1 MIFFRLKQTS
11 YVIAGSSRVL
21 RLMRQHGDSA
31 RSSMSQPRSNHNRN
45 YILNSNTASPEPS
58 PVVKED
64 SSATKQTS
72 AITQAQLEEAMAS
85 GLLNNFFSSHS
96 ILGGGGDAINNI
108 PKPLSGTETSYA
120 KPPAKYNRDLID
132 PEKGI
137 FEDPETG
144 TIRYR
149 CR

>member
-1 MIFFRLKQTS
+1 M
-11 YVIAGSSRVL
+11 L
-21 RLMRQHGDSA
+21 RLMRQHGDSM
-31 RSSMSQPRSNHNRN
+31 RSSMSQPRSNYNRN
-45 YILNSNTASPEPS
+45 YVLNSNTVSPEPS
-58 PVVKED
+58 LVVKED
-64 SSATKQTS
+64 SSGTNQTS
-72 AITQAQLEEAMAS
+72 AITQSQLEQAMAS

-96 ILGGGGDAINNI
+96 ILGAGADTINNI
-108 PKPLSGTETSYA
+108 PKPMPVSETSNV

>member
-1 MIFFRLKQTS
+1 MLILKQTICL
-11 YVIAGSSRVL
+11 IAGSSRVL

-31 RSSMSQPRSNHNRN
+31 RSSMSHPRSNHSRN
-45 YILNSNTASPEPS
+45 YMLNSNTVSPEPS

-64 SSATKQTS
+64 SSTSKQTS

-96 ILGGGGDAINNI
+96 ILGGGGGDAINNI
-108 PKPLSGTETSYA
+108 AKPLTGPETSNA

>member
-1 MIFFRLKQTS
+1 M
-11 YVIAGSSRVL
+11 L
-21 RLMRQHGDSA
+21 RLMRQHGDSV
-31 RSSMSQPRSNHNRN
+31 RSSMSQPRSNYNRN
-45 YILNSNTASPEPS
+45 YVLNSNTVSPEPS

-64 SSATKQTS
+64 SSGSNQTS
-72 AITQAQLEEAMAS
+72 AITQSQLEQAMAS

-96 ILGGGGDAINNI
+96 ILGGGADTTNNI
-108 PKPLSGTETSYA
+108 PKPMSGTETSNV

>member
-1 MIFFRLKQTS
+1 M
-11 YVIAGSSRVL
+11 L
-21 RLMRQHGDSA
+21 RLLRQHGDSA
-31 RSSMSQPRSNHNRN
+31 RSSVSHSKSNFNRH
-45 YILNSNTASPEPS
+45 YTYNSNTISPEPS
-58 PVVKED
+58 PVVKENP
-64 SSATKQTS
+64 SVTTPSGT
-72 AITQAQLEEAMAS
+72 ITQSQLEEAMAS
-85 GLLNNFFSSHS
+85 GLLTNFFSSHS
-96 ILGGGGDAINNI
+96 ILGSGEDTISNTSKAI
-108 PKPLSGTETSYA
+108 SGLDSSNT

>member
-1 MIFFRLKQTS
+1 
-11 YVIAGSSRVL
+11 
-21 RLMRQHGDSA
+21 MRQHGDSA
-31 RSSMSQPRSNHNRN
+31 RSSMSQPRSNHSRN
-45 YILNSNTASPEPS
+45 YILNSNTVSPEPS

-64 SSATKQTS
+64 SSAAKQTS

-96 ILGGGGDAINNI
+96 ILGGGADAINNI
-108 PKPLSGTETSYA
+108 PKPISGTETSNA